1 MLGEHLGRE
10 SPGMQVKLY
19 SPHPFPWRQPTGGLR
34 DEFGVDAWAFF
45 EQHSDRPFYRF
56 ETLLGRRILRYA
68 TADLMRAECIN
79 CHNTH
84 PDTPKD
90 DWRTGDVRGVLEIA
104 LPIDGIEAETRDE
117 LHSTFALIGA
127 MSLLG
132 LSGLSN
138 DQARDYER
146 SRHGFCC
153 YFCSRVR
160 IIDSRALSF
169 AGI

>member
-1 MLGEHLGRE
+1 
-10 SPGMQVKLY
+10 
-19 SPHPFPWRQPTGGLR
+19 
-34 DEFGVDAWAFF
+34 
-45 EQHSDRPFYRF
+45 
-56 ETLLGRRILRYA
+56 
-68 TADLMRAECIN
+68 MRAECIN

-132 LSGLSN
+132 LSGL
-138 DQARDYER
+138 
-146 SRHGFCC
+146 
-153 YFCSRVR
+153 
-160 IIDSRALSF
+160 ALVNPS
-169 AGI
+169 ANI